1 MAWTAW
7 VALVGLAA
15 VGFSAVAYGYG
26 LIFQRTG
33 FRWIHTVSLAA
44 GSVALAQLSAGLL
57 TPSPHLSAGVV
68 WAQVLLTISVAA
80 QAVTIFR
87 TRRRR
92 AADAL
97 PPPKA

>member
-1 MAWTAW
+1 MGWTAW
-7 VALVGLAA
+7 VAFVGLAA
-15 VGFSAVAYGYG
+15 VSFSAVAYGYG

-33 FRWIHTVSLAA
+33 FRWLHTVSLAA
-44 GSVALAQLSAGLL
+44 GSVALAQLSAVLIDPPRDLL
-57 TPSPHLSAGVV
+57 AGVV

-97 PPPKA
+97 PPSEA

>member
-1 MAWTAW
+1 MAWTVW
-7 VALVGLAA
+7 LALVGLAA

-26 LIFQRTG
+26 LIFQRAG

-44 GSVALAQLSAGLL
+44 GSVALAQLSSGLMAPPQDL
-57 TPSPHLSAGVV
+57 PPGVV
-68 WAQVLLTISVAA
+68 WAHLLLTISVAA